1 LPRSTDTRMAREST
15 RSQRAAR
22 SVEIQRLIGRSLR
35 AVVDLESLGEHTI
48 KVDCD
53 VIQADGGTRTASI
66 TGACVALVD
75 AISHIQEKKAFKK
88 SPLKQLVASVS
99 VGIFKGSVMLD
110 LDYVEDSAAETDM
123 NVVMTDSGGY
133 IEIQGTGED
142 GDFDRSQL
150 LEMLE
155 FADLGI
161 CELIKK
167 QKTALDL

>member
-1 LPRSTDTRMAREST
+1 M
-15 RSQRAAR
+15 
-22 SVEIQRLIGRSLR
+22 
-35 AVVDLESLGEHTI
+35 
-48 KVDCD
+48 
-53 VIQADGGTRTASI
+53 
-66 TGACVALVD
+66 VD

>member
-1 LPRSTDTRMAREST
+1 MGLSAGILVGLSAGILVAFCG
-15 RSQRAAR
+15 AAR
-22 SVEIQRLIGRSLR
+22 GRFGG
-35 AVVDLESLGEHTI
+35 AI
-48 KVDCD
+48 F
-53 VIQADGGTRTASI
+53 DGGTRTASI

-167 QKTALDL
+167 QKTALDF

>member
-1 LPRSTDTRMAREST
+1 M
-15 RSQRAAR
+15 
-22 SVEIQRLIGRSLR
+22 
-35 AVVDLESLGEHTI
+35 
-48 KVDCD
+48 
-53 VIQADGGTRTASI
+53 IQADGGTRTASI

-123 NVVMTDSGGY
+123 NVVMTDSGRY

-150 LEMLE
+150 LEMLKL
-155 FADLGI
+155 ADLGI

-167 QKTALDL
+167 QKAALGLRT

>member
-1 LPRSTDTRMAREST
+1 M
-15 RSQRAAR
+15 
-22 SVEIQRLIGRSLR
+22 
-35 AVVDLESLGEHTI
+35 GEHTI

-75 AISHIQEKKAFKK
+75 AISHIQEKKTFKK

-167 QKTALDL
+167 QKTALDF